1 MYTVGSTYIFPLF
14 IIILLYLNFL
24 LSPALFFVIITVDFL
39 FLLTGASSTTEKVP
53 RSTSFI
59 NATNKPRQMGRLV
72 FTAL

>member
-14 IIILLYLNFL
+14 IIILLYFNFL
-24 LSPALFFVIITVDFL
+24 LSPALFFVIVTVDFL

-59 NATNKPRQMGRLV
+59 KATNKPRQIGRLV
-72 FTAL
+72 FIAL

>member
-1 MYTVGSTYIFPLF
+1 MYTVGSRYIFPLF
-14 IIILLYLNFL
+14 IIILLYFNFL

-39 FLLTGASSTTEKVP
+39 VLLTGASSTTEKVP

-59 NATNKPRQMGRLV
+59 KATNKPRQIGWLV